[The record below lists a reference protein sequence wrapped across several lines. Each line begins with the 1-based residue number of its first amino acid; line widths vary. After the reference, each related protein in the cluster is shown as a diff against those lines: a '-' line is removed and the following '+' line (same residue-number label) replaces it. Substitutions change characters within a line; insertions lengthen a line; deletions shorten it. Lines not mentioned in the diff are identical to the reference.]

1 VLGSSS
7 LVIALPENPLNDQVN
22 APIETG
28 TFQNP
33 SANVRPRFR
42 YWIPDA
48 SVDVK
53 AVEEDVAG
61 AKAAGAGG
69 LEVLGYYDYGSN
81 PGTFEPTDWATY
93 GWGTEAW
100 SMLKGCLQVV
110 QLGSFMR

>member
-1 VLGSSS
+1 LD
-7 LVIALPENPLNDQVN
+7 DQVN
-22 APIETG
+22 APIRAG

-48 SVDVK
+48 SVDLDT
-53 AVEEDVAG
+53 VEQDVVG

-93 GWGTEAW
+93 GWGTDAW
-100 SMLKGCLQVV
+100 SKS
-110 QLGSFMR
+110 SFMISKFSFFFSFCFSFRNR